1 MAAAHTTKLA
11 VFQAKRIIKTSGN
24 SIPKGVAR
32 TTLFRRERTRDGEPP
47 PLPKRPLSTSL
58 TDSQAAYGQNR
69 QEQNFITHACLRT
82 DEVMIFSLCIL
93 GHILLIASVGNIP
106 ICIGINI
113 EKVHSYK

>member
-1 MAAAHTTKLA
+1 M
-11 VFQAKRIIKTSGN
+11 GN
-24 SIPKGVAR
+24 
-32 TTLFRRERTRDGEPP
+32 P